1 MKSNTKLIDFLINT
15 GYLKTP
21 SIIKA
26 FKKVDR
32 ANFVS
37 RKLRVLSYE
46 DRPLPAV
53 SGQTISQPS
62 TVAFMLEQLGVK
74 AGQKI
79 LDIGFGTGWTTAL
92 LSEITGSTGHVYAL
106 EYNIEMYNLG
116 SKNLKLQGCGNITV
130 SHKSGWSGLPQAQPF
145 DRILVSASAQKIPK
159 QLVNQLGSPGRLVIP
174 LVNSIACITKD
185 EKGSVNKKEFSGFV
199 FVPFIEEK

>member
-1 MKSNTKLIDFLINT
+1 MKNNGELIDFLISS

-21 SIIKA
+21 GVVTA
-26 FKKVDR
+26 FKKADR
-32 ANFVS
+32 TNFVS
-37 RKLRVLSYE
+37 RNLREFSYE

-92 LSEITGSTGHVYAL
+92 LSEITGSRGHVYAL
-106 EYNIEMYNLG
+106 EYNIEMYKLG
-116 SKNLKLQGCGNITV
+116 SANLKLQGCKNITLLR
-130 SHKSGWSGLPQAQPF
+130 KSGWRGLPQAQPF
-145 DRILVSASAQKIPK
+145 DRILVSASAQNIPK
-159 QLVNQLGSPGRLVIP
+159 QLVDQLVYPGRLVIP
-174 LVNSIACITKD
+174 VENSILRITKD
-185 EKGSVNKKEFSGFV
+185 EQGNLNKKEFSGFV
-199 FVPFIEEK
+199 FVPFIEVK